1 MQNYKEKFVRL
12 ALKAA
17 IFTLQT
23 LFFFQNFRLA
33 QKIGVCHFVNFPLYD
48 G

>member
-1 MQNYKEKFVRL
+1 MQNYKKKFVRL

-17 IFTLQT
+17 ILHFKLW
-23 LFFFQNFRLA
+23 FFQNFRLA
-33 QKIGVCHFVNFPLYD
+33 EKIGVCHFVNFPLYD